1 MITHRIFFGFNFD
14 MIIYLEDGKIAEI
27 GTHELLL
34 AKNGLYAELY
44 HSQQSKS
51 VS

>member
-14 MIIYLEDGKIAEI
+14 LIIYLEDGKIAEM

-44 HSQQSKS
+44 HSQQSKAS
-51 VS
+51 N